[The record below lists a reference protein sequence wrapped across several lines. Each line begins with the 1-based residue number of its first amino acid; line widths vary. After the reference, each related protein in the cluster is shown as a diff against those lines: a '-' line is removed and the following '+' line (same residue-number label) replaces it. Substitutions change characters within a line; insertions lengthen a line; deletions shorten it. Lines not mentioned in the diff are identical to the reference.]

1 MAMDYFSVPFAG
13 AGESTGAVWGKDSP
27 AAISESPRAI
37 CSARKQNVGAQS
49 QDRPPIFFL
58 SVSWEQ
64 LRQLLLDQGQE
75 PEAPCVRS
83 GAGSPT
89 AIGQNNRDA
98 KICSI
103 FDEYHRRSVAVR
115 LT

>member
-1 MAMDYFSVPFAG
+1 MG
-13 AGESTGAVWGKDSP
+13 
-27 AAISESPRAI
+27 
-37 CSARKQNVGAQS
+37 
-49 QDRPPIFFL
+49 
-58 SVSWEQ
+58 EQ

-103 FDEYHRRSVAVR
+103 FDQYHRRSVAVR
-115 LT
+115 LAWLFVGSRIW